1 MLSGTG
7 LMLVSCFPVGLST
20 AQGLFCMTEL
30 HSQNYFS
37 LGPLYKTTFGPPAGC
52 LVPFPLAVR
61 ACLQCSGLT
70 FRGLQ
75 ELPLCPGPLNVFF
88 TKDPARLRRREHPQG
103 TCVKPWLCLEQL
115 LGIHLE
121 DSGLRD
127 WRQAGWAHLPSTD
140 RLMEGP
146 AAP

>member
-1 MLSGTG
+1 
-7 LMLVSCFPVGLST
+7 MLVSCFPVGLST
-20 AQGLFCMTEL
+20 AQDLFCTAEL
-30 HSQNYFS
+30 HGQNDFS
-37 LGPLYKTTFGPPAGC
+37 LSPLCKATLGPPAGC
-52 LVPFPLAVR
+52 LVSVPLAVR
-61 ACLQCSGLT
+61 AGFRYSGLT

-75 ELPLCPGPLNVFF
+75 ELPLCPGPLNVSF
-88 TKDPARLRRREHPQG
+88 TKESPAQLSRREHPHS
-103 TCVKPWLCLEQL
+103 TCVNPWLYLEQL

-127 WRQAGWAHLPSTD
+127 WRQAGWAYLPSPD

>member
-1 MLSGTG
+1 MPWAPKCLLYQGPSSAQLS
-7 LMLVSCFPVGLST
+7 
-20 AQGLFCMTEL
+20 
-30 HSQNYFS
+30 
-37 LGPLYKTTFGPPAGC
+37 
-52 LVPFPLAVR
+52 
-61 ACLQCSGLT
+61 
-70 FRGLQ
+70 
-75 ELPLCPGPLNVFF
+75 
-88 TKDPARLRRREHPQG
+88 RREHS
-103 TCVKPWLCLEQL
+103 TCVKPWLCLDQL